1 MAIFSIG
8 NNIYSTVY
16 TSGQPAKSKT
26 PEGETAT
33 SGTSD
38 TLKSI
43 AEIAEASSSPV
54 LRVAGQVAGKLLN
67 TTA

>member
-26 PEGETAT
+26 PEGEAAP
-33 SGTSD
+33 SGTSE
-38 TLKSI
+38 TLKTI
-43 AEIAEASSSPV
+43 ADLAGASSSPV
-54 LRVAGQVAGKLLN
+54 LRAAGQAAGRLLN